1 MVLTVTPNTA
11 PGTTRRLRRPVPDGS
26 RVATAV
32 HPRAGGAAPPRTV
45 RETGARSAAALPP
58 LAGRFDPPT
67 DRRSRTAVPVQ
78 EIHVPRHQ

>member
-11 PGTTRRLRRPVPDGS
+11 PGTTRRLRRPSVDGT
-26 RVATAV
+26 RLATAA
-32 HPRAGGAAPPRTV
+32 HARAVGAAPPRTV
-45 RETGARSAAALPP
+45 REAGARSAAALPP
-58 LAGRFDPPT
+58 VAGGFDPPT